1 MTNLEQLNV
10 KRLKL
15 KLKQICGRDKRAMKV
30 SWHVWRTHQLVGE
43 AHHIPVTCVASFS
56 SQTSPSTMKLEV
68 VRQAFRDGPTHGY
81 RGVMMRL
88 QQLLFFFSL
97 FFSLFSSRFILAYQ
111 KHITIYLVQET
122 TLCKIKEHTLFQFR
136 VLLLNT

>member
-1 MTNLEQLNV
+1 
-10 KRLKL
+10 
-15 KLKQICGRDKRAMKV
+15 
-30 SWHVWRTHQLVGE
+30 
-43 AHHIPVTCVASFS
+43 
-56 SQTSPSTMKLEV
+56 
-68 VRQAFRDGPTHGY
+68 
-81 RGVMMRL
+81 VMMRL

-111 KHITIYLVQET
+111 KHIKIYLVQKT

>member
-1 MTNLEQLNV
+1 LTNLEQLNV

-15 KLKQICGRDKRAMKV
+15 KLKQICGRNKQAMKV

-56 SQTSPSTMKLEV
+56 SQTPPFTMKLEV

-81 RGVMMRL
+81 RGVMMKL
-88 QQLLFFFSL
+88 QLLFFFSL

-111 KHITIYLVQET
+111 KHIMIYLVQET
-122 TLCKIKEHTLFQFR
+122 TLCKIKEHTLFQFI